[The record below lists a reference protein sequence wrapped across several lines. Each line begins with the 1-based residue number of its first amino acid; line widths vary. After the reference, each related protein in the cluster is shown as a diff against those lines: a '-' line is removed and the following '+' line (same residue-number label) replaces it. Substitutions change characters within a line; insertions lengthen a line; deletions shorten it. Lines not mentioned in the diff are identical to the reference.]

1 MIPDYEAFKCLTG
14 SHYFKP
20 YKEGTVKCERCG
32 ILAKVGYMTYGIY
45 NRKNNT
51 NDNSRGNKK

>member
-1 MIPDYEAFKCLTG
+1 MIPDYEDFKCLTG
-14 SHYFKP
+14 SHYYMP

-45 NRKNNT
+45 NRKNIAFI
-51 NDNSRGNKK
+51 SLFC